1 MLKKLIGL
9 IVVTLWYAVAL
20 FSIEWV
26 AMPIANSS
34 PFIQE
39 ILQFPGGDAN
49 ELFWLTIWMT
59 IVVFIGSSIHRNA
72 SLYDPYWS
80 VLPILFT
87 LLGPVMH
94 LFSEIG
100 MREYFLMAVIF
111 TWGVR
116 LTGNWIYTWKGL
128 HHQDWRYT
136 ELKKKTGLWYPA
148 VNFLGIHLFPT
159 LIVFVAYLP
168 AVEVFGGDRPPLQ
181 FLDFIAVAIGFFGI
195 AIQTTADIQMHR
207 FRKRFRGQINQ
218 KGLWGWSRHPNYLG
232 EISIWVSVFLFGIS
246 AGAPLW
252 PTVICPL
259 GMIALFV
266 FISIP
271 MMEKRQSKKDGWE
284 KYQSNVGMLLPKIWR
299 GKSG

>member
-9 IVVTLWYAVAL
+9 AVVALWYAVAL

-34 PFIQE
+34 PFIQD
-39 ILQFPGGDAN
+39 ILQFPRGDAN

-80 VLPILFT
+80 VLPIFFT

-94 LFSEIG
+94 LFSDIE
-100 MREYFLMAVIF
+100 MREYLLMAVIF

-136 ELKKKTGLWYPA
+136 ELKNKTGIWYPA

-168 AVEVFGGDRPPLQ
+168 AFEVFGGERPPLQ
-181 FLDFIAVAIGFFGI
+181 LLDFVALAVGFFGI

-207 FRKRFRGQINQ
+207 FRKRFRGQINK

-259 GMIALFV
+259 VMIALFA

-284 KYQSNVGMLLPKIWR
+284 DYRRNVGMLLPKIWR
-299 GKSG
+299 GKSA